1 MFFHSSLSEKKVRRV
16 LTVFLFEG
24 RLFLKKNAR
33 VISTHELWTTER
45 EIERDQTV
53 NFEPSFPFLF
63 KTFKINRLVRS
74 STLFCAGFCDF
85 FRAIFLYLKR
95 PLWTVNKTSSN
106 QIERSILAVL
116 NYSTTRLG
124 PLFLSLEFFLDSFF
138 MKKKHEM
145 TRQACLLMIT
155 LGWGHFRNRLT
166 LNKHCPIV

>member
-1 MFFHSSLSEKKVRRV
+1 M
-16 LTVFLFEG
+16 
-24 RLFLKKNAR
+24 
-33 VISTHELWTTER
+33 
-45 EIERDQTV
+45 
-53 NFEPSFPFLF
+53 NFEPSFPFLL
-63 KTFKINRLVRS
+63 KTFKINRLIRS
-74 STLFCAGFCDF
+74 STFGTLFLRF

-95 PLWTVNKTSSN
+95 PLWTINKTSSN